1 VRAASRRIW
10 AIVDRLEEGFMA
22 LALAFMTIATF
33 VQVVLRYLFGTGL
46 VWALEATVYTFAW
59 LVLIGMSYGI
69 RTQAHIVV
77 DLVTSKLSPRL
88 ARAVAIGALAV
99 SLLYCA
105 LMVVGSAAFVER
117 SFALGN
123 YARDIPLPRWFLTG
137 IMPIAFALLAV
148 RLLQAA
154 WGTHVA
160 ARDRQL
166 PPI

>member
-1 VRAASRRIW
+1 VRAQSRRIW
-10 AIVDRLEEGFMA
+10 AIVDRLEEWFMA

-88 ARAVAIGALAV
+88 ARAVAIAALVV

-123 YARDIPLPRWFLTG
+123 YARDIPLPRWLLTG

-154 WGTHVA
+154 WGAHVA
-160 ARDRQL
+160 ARAKEL